1 MKWIRGV
8 EGGSAYTLL
17 SLETRGITEK
27 SDRRCWA
34 EIGRLRADE
43 WPGYGRGQQY
53 RWYIYTG
60 GGLLLLLS
68 WERGMRPSTIRAQNQ
83 TGHRPLSSPA
93 FVIHGRENT
102 PPLHVVPSFP
112 AIAHTG
118 LCGVMPPDGQPGRFP
133 AIQFFSST
141 HNQKNEKG
149 NNVKKKYNTDIQSN

>member
-60 GGLLLLLS
+60 GGALAAVELR
-68 WERGMRPSTIRAQNQ
+68 ERNAPVNYTRAKSDGPSSIVIAGFCYSRPRK
-83 TGHRPLSSPA
+83 H
-93 FVIHGRENT
+93 
-102 PPLHVVPSFP
+102 P
-112 AIAHTG
+112 AIARRAIISGHRSYWFVW
-118 LCGVMPPDGQPGRFP
+118 CYAPGRP
-133 AIQFFSST
+133 TRPISSYSILFFYA
-141 HNQKNEKG
+141 QP
-149 NNVKKKYNTDIQSN
+149 KKWERE